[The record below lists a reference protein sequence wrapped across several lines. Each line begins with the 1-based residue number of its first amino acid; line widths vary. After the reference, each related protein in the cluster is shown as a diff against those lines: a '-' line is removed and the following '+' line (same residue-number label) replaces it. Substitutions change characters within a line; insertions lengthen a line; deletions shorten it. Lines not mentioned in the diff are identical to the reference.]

1 MDNNN
6 LSWGIYLRPTTELE
20 KAMDIAE
27 DYLKVLYGEGI
38 IREGDYVF
46 LNEVQAW
53 RGYPGIDLNLLV
65 KQWNLLKED

>member
-6 LSWGIYLRPTTELE
+6 LSCGIYLRPTTELE

-27 DYLKVLYGEGI
+27 DYLRVLYGEGI